1 MSSLYDNCDAV
12 VTSATSAAG
21 VTAKVV
27 NTIRARNRENAKI
40 ATAALRILALMAL
53 LGTASQARVQAA
65 EASYSAMAP
74 LEQYLMADRN
84 SEISLARSAAPE
96 SISRDAEVL
105 VLGRHGYETAVKGKN
120 GWVCVVERSWMA
132 PFDDPEFLNPDQR
145 VPLCLNP
152 PAARTHLPLTFKT
165 TELAM
170 AGQSKTQMFDSI
182 KAAYDKK
189 ELPLPEP
196 GAMCYMM
203 SKQQYFSRKAGNAD
217 PHLMF
222 WFPQKGHIDWGAD
235 FPGSPVDVHQYS
247 PQPITEFDISVSRWS
262 DGTAVSTDAH

>member
-1 MSSLYDNCDAV
+1 MKRRTCR
-12 VTSATSAAG
+12 
-21 VTAKVV
+21 
-27 NTIRARNRENAKI
+27 TI
-40 ATAALRILALMAL
+40 T
-53 LGTASQARVQAA
+53 LGTITALVVLGTWRNMQAQDAKA
-65 EASYSAMAP
+65 PYQSIAP
-74 LEQYLMADRN
+74 LEQYLMAERDA
-84 SEISLARSAAPE
+84 EIALARSAAPE
-96 SISRDAEVL
+96 SISRDAGVL

-152 PAARTHLPLTFKT
+152 PGARTHLPLTFKT

-182 KAAYDKK
+182 KSAYDKK

-196 GAMCYMM
+196 RAMCYMM
-203 SKQQYFSRKAGNAD
+203 SKQQYFSRKVGNAD

-222 WFPQKGHIDWGAD
+222 WFPQKDRVNWGAD
-235 FPGSPVDVHQYS
+235 FPGSPIDIHQYS
-247 PQPITEFDISVSRWS
+247 PQPITEFDISVSKWS
-262 DGTAVSTDAH
+262 DGTPAPATPGAQ

>member
-1 MSSLYDNCDAV
+1 MNR
-12 VTSATSAAG
+12 
-21 VTAKVV
+21 KIV
-27 NTIRARNRENAKI
+27 NTIALGIFALVIALSPLCPARAQDS
-40 ATAALRILALMAL
+40 
-53 LGTASQARVQAA
+53 GP
-65 EASYSAMAP
+65 SYERMAP
-74 LEQYLMADRN
+74 IDQYLMADGN
-84 SEISLARSAAPE
+84 TEIAFARTAAPE

-120 GWVCVVERSWMA
+120 GWACLVERSLMA

-145 VPLCLNP
+145 LPLCLNP
-152 PAARTHLPLTFKT
+152 PAVRTHMPLTFKT

-170 AGQSKTQMFDSI
+170 AGLSKTQMFDSI

-196 GAMCYMM
+196 GSMCYMT
-203 SKQQYFSRKAGNAD
+203 SKQQYFSRKVGNAD

-222 WFPQKGHIDWGAD
+222 WFPKTDDAFWGAD
-235 FPGSPVDVHQYS
+235 ASGSPVDVHQYS

-262 DGTAVSTDAH
+262 DGTAVSTEAH